1 MAISYNK
8 YILLVFVSLF
18 SNISIAQDTNLLIL
32 PDTTYEITDPDFEL
46 LMAATEG
53 DTSKVKALLEI
64 GTDVNTATYD
74 GVTPLMYAAQ
84 NGHLRTVE
92 ILIDSGARLNALPY
106 NQVSALLGACIAG
119 HVMVA
124 DTLILNGADV
134 NTKNPDQLTPLMYAA
149 AFDNLILTDLLIF
162 YGANMNQKDL
172 HGNTALLYAVYY
184 NNLEITEMLLE
195 YGANIDTT
203 DNNGFTP
210 LMVAAQNGYLQHVDF
225 LIYKGANIE
234 TTNEN
239 NLTALSLAIINRHY
253 EIARLLLDNGAN
265 VNHLIS
271 KARNQMSLAIE
282 FCGKH
287 IRQLLME
294 YGADKNPKPRINKLL
309 IGADFNGNI
318 NDFMLG
324 GSVCLNES
332 KYGLQLQLGYK
343 TRPWVR
349 SVLHKVDEKTFYQF
363 WEKLSCAN
371 LGLEKLFVLQ
381 RASLKNYGGIF
392 IGVNGVYTY
401 GNFRGSN
408 KKPENRFLI
417 VPEAGFFWNYKK
429 LSLKLN
435 YEYLKLKN
443 TKASPHRIN
452 LSMGFIINIAKDKI
466 KLKKEPKL

>member
-8 YILLVFVSLF
+8 FILLLFVLLF

-32 PDTTYEITDPDFEL
+32 PDTTYKISDPDFEL
-46 LMAATEG
+46 LMAASQG
-53 DTSKVKALLEI
+53 DTSKVIALLEI
-64 GTDVNTATYD
+64 GTDVNTKTYD

-92 ILIDSGARLNALPY
+92 ILIDSGAIVNALPY

-119 HVMVA
+119 HIMVA

-134 NTKNPDQLTPLMYAA
+134 NTKNPDQITPLMYTA
-149 AFDNLILTDLLIF
+149 AFNNVVLTDVLIF

-172 HGNTALLYAVYY
+172 HGNTALQYAVYY
-184 NNLEITEMLLE
+184 NNIEITELLLN
-195 YGANIDTT
+195 YGASIDTA

-210 LMVAAQNGYLQHVDF
+210 LMVAAQNGYPQHVDY
-225 LIYKGANIE
+225 LIHKGANIE
-234 TTNEN
+234 TKNEN

-253 EIARLLLDNGAN
+253 EIARLLLDSGAN
-265 VNHLIS
+265 ANHSIS
-271 KARNQMSLAIE
+271 KARNQMSIAME
-282 FCGKH
+282 FGGKH
-287 IRQLLME
+287 YRQLLAE
-294 YGADKNPKPRINKLL
+294 YGANKNPKPRIDKLL
-309 IGADFNGNI
+309 IRADFNGNI
-318 NDFMLG
+318 NDFMTG
-324 GSVCLNES
+324 GNICLNES

-349 SVLHKVDEKTFYQF
+349 SVLYEVDEKTFYQF
-363 WEKLSCAN
+363 WEKRSCAN
-371 LGLEKLFVLQ
+371 LGLDKLFVLQ
-381 RASLKNYGGIF
+381 RSFRNNYGGIV

-408 KKPENRFLI
+408 KKPENRFLV

-435 YEYLKLKN
+435 YEYIKLKN
-443 TKASPHRIN
+443 TKVSPHRIN
-452 LSMGFIINIAKDKI
+452 LSVGFIINIAKDKI
-466 KLKKEPKL
+466 KLKKEPEL

>member
-8 YILLVFVSLF
+8 FILSLFVLLF
-18 SNISIAQDTNLLIL
+18 SNISIAQNTNLLIL

-46 LMAATEG
+46 LMAATEE
-53 DTSKVKALLEI
+53 DTSKVKALLET

-84 NGHLRTVE
+84 NGHLRAVE
-92 ILIDSGARLNALPY
+92 ILIDSGAKVNILPY
-106 NQVSALLGACIAG
+106 NQVSALMGACIAG

-134 NTKNPDQLTPLMYAA
+134 NTKNTDLVTPLMYAA
-149 AFDNLILTDLLIF
+149 AFDNFILTDVLIF
-162 YGANMNQKDL
+162 YGADVNQKDL
-172 HGNTALLYAVYY
+172 RGNTALLHAVYY
-184 NNLEITEMLLE
+184 NNLEITDLLLE

-210 LMVAAQNGYLQHVDF
+210 LMVAAQNGYLQHVDY
-225 LIYKGANIE
+225 LIYKGANIDAE
-234 TTNEN
+234 NEN
-239 NLTALSLAIINRHY
+239 NLTALSLAIINRNY

-265 VNHLIS
+265 VNHSIS
-271 KARNQMSLAIE
+271 KARNQMSIAME

-294 YGADKNPKPRINKLL
+294 YGADKNPKPRIDKLL

-318 NDFMLG
+318 NDFMTG
-324 GSVCLNES
+324 GNVCLNES

-349 SVLHKVDEKTFYQF
+349 SVLYEVDEKTFYQF
-363 WEKLSCAN
+363 WEKRSCAN
-371 LGLEKLFVLQ
+371 LGLDKLFVLQ
-381 RASLKNYGGIF
+381 RSSLKNYGGIF

-401 GNFRGSN
+401 GNFRGSD
-408 KKPENRFLI
+408 KKPENRFLV

-429 LSLKLN
+429 LSFKLN
-435 YEYLKLKN
+435 YEYMKLKN
-443 TKASPHRIN
+443 TKVSSHRIN
-452 LSMGFIINIAKDKI
+452 LSVGFIINIAKDKI
-466 KLKKEPKL
+466 KLKKEPEL